1 MMNAAL
7 KLAKVIASKSP
18 VAIQGT
24 KVALNFS
31 RDHSVADGLNFMVSS
46 VAFIQKYII
55 FVKKLVMKTNSN
67 IVL

>member
-46 VAFIQKYII
+46 VAFMQKYII
-55 FVKKLVMKTNSN
+55 FVKKLVTKTNSN

>member
-1 MMNAAL
+1 MMSAAL

-24 KVALNFS
+24 KIALNFS

-46 VAFIQKYII
+46 LASILKYII
-55 FVKKLVMKTNSN
+55 ILLIS
-67 IVL
+67 

>member
-1 MMNAAL
+1 MMSAAL

-24 KVALNFS
+24 KIALNFS

-46 VAFIQKYII
+46 VASILKYII
-55 FVKKLVMKTNSN
+55 ILLIS
-67 IVL
+67 

>member
-1 MMNAAL
+1 MMSAAL

-24 KVALNFS
+24 KIALNFS

-46 VAFIQKYII
+46 LASILKNII
-55 FVKKLVMKTNSN
+55 ILLIS
-67 IVL
+67 